1 MSGGCGSDV
10 LLERRPRL
18 LLRQRRQG
26 DCGVSTGSPRM
37 SGGVRVLYGGASFD
51 GVAIGVGARGCIF
64 VNYTIISSPTIS
76 PILIV
81 GIVALIVVRAIETVY
96 VLFANLFFG
105 KHFANESRNSSAG
118 ENRAIEFIN

>member
-1 MSGGCGSDV
+1 MAS
-10 LLERRPRL
+10 E
-18 LLRQRRQG
+18 
-26 DCGVSTGSPRM
+26 
-37 SGGVRVLYGGASFD
+37 LYGGGRFD
-51 GVAIGVGARGCIF
+51 GVAIGVVGARGCIF